1 MAISLASLAKPQLGA
16 IHCTLVGEGGIG
28 KTSLAAAFPAPV
40 FIRTEDGMASLIG
53 HDVQAFP
60 LAHSSDDVFAAIKA
74 LATEE
79 HQFKTLVIDSITQL
93 NTMIESEII
102 ASDPKQPKS
111 INQANGGY
119 GAGHASV
126 AQAHQKIREWC
137 NRLAFEKGMN
147 IVYIAH
153 ADSETVEPPDN
164 DAYTRYSLR
173 LNKRSVSHYSDN
185 VDIVAFI
192 KLKTLTYGQD
202 DTKKAKTTGERIITC
217 YPTPSHI
224 SKNRFGI
231 KEDLIF
237 REGENPFVP
246 YIQKVSHVEAA

>member
-1 MAISLASLAKPQLGA
+1 MAISLSSLAKPTLGA

-28 KTSLAAAFPAPV
+28 KTSLAATFPKPV
-40 FIRTEDGMASLIG
+40 FIRTEDGMASLVG

-60 LAHSSDDVFAAIKA
+60 LANSSNDVFEAIKV

-79 HQFKTLVIDSITQL
+79 HDFKTLVIDSITQL
-93 NTMIESEII
+93 NTMIEQEVI

-119 GAGHASV
+119 GAGHATV
-126 AQAHQKIREWC
+126 AQMHGKLREWC

-147 IVYIAH
+147 VIYIAH

-164 DAYTRYSLR
+164 DAYTRYTVR
-173 LNKRSVSHYSDN
+173 MNKRSVCHYSDN
-185 VDIVAFI
+185 VDIVAFL
-192 KLKTLTYGQD
+192 KLKTLTTGSG
-202 DTKKAKTTGERIITC
+202 DTKKARTTGERIITC

-231 KEDLIF
+231 HEDLTLTN
-237 REGENPFVP
+237 GENPFAP
-246 YIQKVSHVEAA
+246 YINALIAGK